1 MRSFHPDEASSES
14 GRRRG
19 PIVSLISADGVS
31 EVGNL
36 LTTMAIPWLV
46 LQTTGSAAQA
56 GLAVASGTIAGLLGG
71 LLGGV
76 VVDRLGPKRASIIA
90 DLASAVTVA
99 LIPLL
104 QMTTGLAF
112 WQLLALVFLGA
123 LLDTPGR
130 TARQS
135 LVPSLA
141 PLGGFRLERINA
153 VIGMVGRLALLF
165 TPPAAGVLIAF
176 LGTTNVLWIDAAT
189 FVISAGI
196 VAVAV
201 PGRASMATAPAPED
215 VPEPAGYLE
224 DIRTGLRFIGRER
237 LIFWLVVSACLGNL
251 IAEPMYGLILPVYA
265 DQVFGDPVALGIMYS
280 ALAAGSLVGNV
291 LFLALATRLP
301 RRATILTGFSV
312 RALTY
317 WVLVPMPS
325 LPVVAGSIVLNASF
339 LEPAN
344 PIIRT
349 IYQERVPE
357 QLRGRVFGTMY
368 SLTNGARSLGIILYG
383 FLLESLGLATTLV
396 ILAIANLAVPA
407 IMFLI
412 PVFRRLDD
420 PPESAPS

>member
-1 MRSFHPDEASSES
+1 WR
-14 GRRRG
+14 
-19 PIVSLISADGVS
+19 
-31 EVGNL
+31 
-36 LTTMAIPWLV
+36 
-46 LQTTGSAAQA
+46 
-56 GLAVASGTIAGLLGG
+56 GG

-76 VVDRLGPKRASIIA
+76 VVDRLGPKRATIIA

-165 TPPAAGVLIAF
+165 TPPAAGVLIAC
-176 LGTTNVLWIDAAT
+176 LGTANVLWIDAAT
-189 FVISAGI
+189 CVISAGI

-251 IAEPMYGLILPVYA
+251 I
-265 DQVFGDPVALGIMYS
+265 
-280 ALAAGSLVGNV
+280 
-291 LFLALATRLP
+291 
-301 RRATILTGFSV
+301 
-312 RALTY
+312 
-317 WVLVPMPS
+317 
-325 LPVVAGSIVLNASF
+325 
-339 LEPAN
+339 
-344 PIIRT
+344 
-349 IYQERVPE
+349 
-357 QLRGRVFGTMY
+357 
-368 SLTNGARSLGIILYG
+368 
-383 FLLESLGLATTLV
+383 
-396 ILAIANLAVPA
+396 
-407 IMFLI
+407 
-412 PVFRRLDD
+412 
-420 PPESAPS
+420 